1 MTFPPTAIGLRHME
15 QTKAGPD
22 IPNNVTG
29 SRAADTINLGL
40 VRLQGYVMTELCL
53 AAALT
58 AGAAFGAVRGIRQL
72 RATAPTSTV
81 ASPLGGGPPGARR
94 ELSSLPDLRVSLET
108 TGTFLG
114 MSDELLLDR
123 VRTQPVVRF
132 KLNHG
137 GSSLSFRA
145 EFADGS
151 RAAWKPMQTNMQSV
165 PRKEVAAYR
174 LNRLLGL
181 HAVPP
186 AAPRA
191 VTREELLDHLHPE
204 SLQFL
209 SRIKAETVFGPDG
222 RTIGTASYW
231 IPVIKDAGFD
241 TPDGKRKTTAWL
253 TQGQP
258 IPEEDAA
265 MAAQV
270 STLIVFDFLTSNPD
284 RYSGGNMKMSPDGK
298 QLFYMDNTMSFY
310 VDGDGYEKNR
320 EVLFRTQKFSR
331 ALYQA
336 LDRVTMTNLQRALA
350 EELGTPYEI
359 LTPAEIAA
367 VVSRRG
373 VVQRYIASL
382 ITQYGERNVLV
393 FP

>member
-1 MTFPPTAIGLRHME
+1 M
-15 QTKAGPD
+15 
-22 IPNNVTG
+22 
-29 SRAADTINLGL
+29 
-40 VRLQGYVMTELCL
+40 RLQGHVLTELCL
-53 AAALT
+53 AGALLAAT
-58 AGAAFGAVRGIRQL
+58 SIGASRGVRYLRTDVEPHAFVA
-72 RATAPTSTV
+72 ATPSAP
-81 ASPLGGGPPGARR
+81 LGARR
-94 ELSSLPDLRVSLET
+94 DLSSLPDMRVALET

-114 MSDELLLDR
+114 MSDELLLER
-123 VRTQPVVRF
+123 VRTQPITRF

-137 GSSLSFRA
+137 GSSLSFRV

-191 VTREELLDHLHPE
+191 VTRDELLGHLHAE
-204 SLQFL
+204 SVQFL
-209 SRIKAETVFGPDG
+209 PRIKAETVFGPDG
-222 RTIGTASYW
+222 KTIGTASYW
-231 IPVIKDAGFD
+231 IPVIKDSGFD
-241 TPDGKRKTTAWL
+241 TPDGRRQTQAWL
-253 TQGQP
+253 TLGQP
-258 IPEEDAA
+258 IPPDQMA

-284 RYSGGNMKMSPDGK
+284 RYSGGNMKMSEDGK
-298 QLFYMDNTMSFY
+298 QLYYMDNTMSFY
-310 VDGDGYEKNR
+310 VDGTGNERNR
-320 EVLFRTQKFSR
+320 EVLFKTQKFSR
-331 ALYQA
+331 SLYEA
-336 LDRVTMTNLQRALA
+336 LDKVTVANMQRALA

-382 ITQYGERNVLV
+382 ITQHGERNVLV